1 MIWSFCVLLACQA
14 LGDVLHALTGLPIP
28 GTVFGIA
35 LLLLGLCVWG
45 KAAPASLPAGDAL
58 LPYLGLFFV
67 PPGVSALLRLSQFTH
82 ALFAIAAAIVVSS
95 VVTLAVAG
103 RTAQL
108 LLSRDSKSS
117 TKQVGTSDVR
127 SPGQAL

>member
-1 MIWSFCVLLACQA
+1 MIWSFCVLIGCQV
-14 LGDVLHALTGLPIP
+14 LGDVLHILTGLPIP

-35 LLLLGLCVWG
+35 LLLLVLCGWG
-45 KAAPASLPAGDAL
+45 KAAPVSLPAGDAL

-103 RTAQL
+103 RIAQL
-108 LLSRDSKSS
+108 LLSRDRKSPAIRA
-117 TKQVGTSDVR
+117 GTSDVR
-127 SPGQAL
+127 SSGQAS